1 MLIEIDSD
9 DTKCIIPG
17 KLFEYMVS
25 ERPILAIGPKNSD
38 FENIIKQTNTGVFYQ
53 YNEKN
58 ELKSKILSY
67 FNQYLDKNLKV
78 NAVGL
83 QQFSRKNLTEQLAKT
98 ISKFKSKTKG

>member
-1 MLIEIDSD
+1 LLIEIDSD

-58 ELKSKILSY
+58 ELKSQILSY
-67 FNQYLDKNLKV
+67 FNQYLENNLKV

-83 QQFSRKNLTEQLAKT
+83 QQYSRKSLTEKLANT
-98 ISKFKSKTKG
+98 ISKFNSKT

>member
-1 MLIEIDSD
+1 
-9 DTKCIIPG
+9 
-17 KLFEYMVS
+17 MVS

-58 ELKSKILSY
+58 ELKSQILSY

-78 NAVGL
+78 NTVGL
-83 QQFSRKNLTEQLAKT
+83 QQYSRKSLTEKLANT
-98 ISKFKSKTKG
+98 ISKFNGKTKG

>member
-1 MLIEIDSD
+1 
-9 DTKCIIPG
+9 
-17 KLFEYMVS
+17 MVS
-25 ERPILAIGPKNSD
+25 ERPIIAIGPKNSD

-58 ELKSKILSY
+58 ELKSQILSY

-83 QQFSRKNLTEQLAKT
+83 QQFSRKNLTEQLAMT
-98 ISKFKSKTKG
+98 LSKFNGKTKG